1 MVERVGGCGKSDGHR
16 HGAALATTTLL
27 IYKFNGPTAQR
38 PNGPT
43 AQRPNGALSP
53 QKDGPT
59 RKPSKKAIWYCA
71 FMMERMQ
78 RNLYG
83 VKTVVNKSWRR
94 VSYVSRNMLG
104 ETLRES

>member
-16 HGAALATTTLL
+16 HGAALATTNLL
-27 IYKFNGPTAQR
+27 NKKF
-38 PNGPT
+38 NGPT

-104 ETLRES
+104 ETLREG